1 MHLRNVEIF
10 CDVATRR
17 SFSKAAEAHH
27 VSQSSASQAVGA
39 LEKRLGVQLID
50 RSQRPL
56 KLTPPGQVFFEG
68 CRDLLDRFRRI
79 EDGVRGMTDR
89 VTGRVRV
96 ASIYSVGLLQMDAYV
111 KAFRKSFPDVD
122 LQLDYLHPDE
132 VYSRVL
138 NDEADI
144 GLVSFP
150 KDGGEIAAISWQEQ
164 EMGVVL
170 PPDHR
175 LAGHATV
182 AVSELAGEP
191 FVAFTS
197 ELKIRRRI
205 DRWLKSERVSVRVVH
220 QFDNVENIKRAVEIG
235 AGVALLPISTVR
247 REVEIGTLT
256 VADLRDV
263 DWSRPLGVVHR
274 RHKRLSVATDKFVEL
289 LHEDP
294 ATFSV
299 NGLTEPP
306 PNCHEPSGDKPNE
319 RRKQTG
325 ARTRRRAVSKSNR

>member
-17 SFSKAAEAHH
+17 SFSKGAAAHN

-56 KLTPPGQVFFEG
+56 ELTSAGQMFFEG
-68 CRDLLDRFRRI
+68 CRDLLDSFRRI
-79 EDGVRGMTDR
+79 EDDVRGMSDR

-111 KAFRKSFPDVD
+111 KAYRQAFPDVE
-122 LQLDYLHPDE
+122 LQLDYLHPDD
-132 VYSRVL
+132 VYARVL

-164 EMGVVL
+164 ELGLVL

-175 LAGHATV
+175 LVDREAV
-182 AVSELAGEP
+182 VVSELAGEP
-191 FVAFTS
+191 FVAFTL
-197 ELKIRRRI
+197 ELKIRRKI
-205 DRWLKSERVSVRVVH
+205 DRWLKGERVSVDVVH

-247 REVEIGTLT
+247 REVEMGTLA
-256 VADLRDV
+256 VARLKDV

-299 NGLTEPP
+299 AESAESPTNGHKPP
-306 PNCHEPSGDKPNE
+306 E
-319 RRKQTG
+319 RRKRTG
-325 ARTRRRAVSKSNR
+325 ARTRRRAVSKSNH